1 MLSGQHVWEHLR
13 CDKGDTE
20 MDNDYFVKLGPEA
33 FGLLYDMV
41 EEEVSQHPD
50 PSEIIKVENLPLL
63 ETWVAIQRADKE
75 HRCVDEG
82 HKLIV

>member
-1 MLSGQHVWEHLR
+1 
-13 CDKGDTE
+13 

-33 FGLLYDMV
+33 FGLLYDIV
-41 EEEVSQHPD
+41 EEEVKKQASQYPA
-50 PSEIIKVENLPLL
+50 PSETLKVENLPLL